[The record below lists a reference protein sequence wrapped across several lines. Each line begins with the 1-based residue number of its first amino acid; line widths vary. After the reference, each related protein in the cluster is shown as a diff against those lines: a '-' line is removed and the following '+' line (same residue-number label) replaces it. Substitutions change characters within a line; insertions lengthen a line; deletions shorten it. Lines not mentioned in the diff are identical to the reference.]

1 MLDNCYLD
9 FEACQWHFWKCFN
22 IPIPSPEI
30 LHSAISS
37 SSFHRLH
44 LDSLR
49 STNSKMQVINPT
61 RSFFC
66 GGRPWHLGLARVTL
80 ILTSKWSYLDNLGEK
95 ICSVRLWV
103 MAPCFCCYLGESA
116 LLFLIKMMSVTPAT
130 SNQNKI
136 WCFYQLLYIFLDTK
150 PDIF

>member
-1 MLDNCYLD
+1 MITNHFGRLDNCYLD
-9 FEACQWHFWKCFN
+9 FEACQWNFWEYFN

-30 LHSAISS
+30 LHYAISS
-37 SSFHRLH
+37 SSFHHLH

-80 ILTSKWSYLDNLGEK
+80 ILTSKWSYLDKLGEK
-95 ICSVRLWV
+95 NLLCQTVSDGSMFLLLSGWVRFIISDQNDE
-103 MAPCFCCYLGESA
+103 CNTSYL
-116 LLFLIKMMSVTPAT
+116 
-130 SNQNKI
+130 
-136 WCFYQLLYIFLDTK
+136 K
-150 PDIF
+150 PK